1 MFNSRVPN
9 PGQVILII
17 AVMTACVFFTRLIPF
32 VFFGGKRGMNPF
44 IKKLSDILPL
54 SMMAVLV
61 VYCDDI
67 RAFAKC
73 GYCRFGRR
81 RMRYS
86 PLETKYASFH
96 CAGDSGLYD
105 RNTANIKKIGQ
116 IARFFLCSCFF
127 KFVFDFFTRLFG
139 K

>member
-54 SMMAVLV
+54 SMIAVLV
-61 VYCDDI
+61 VYCLKD
-67 RAFAKC
+67 
-73 GYCRFGRR
+73 
-81 RMRYS
+81 
-86 PLETKYASFH
+86 TTT
-96 CAGDSGLYD
+96 SGLSQNAVTAGSVAAVCGIHLWKQ
-105 RNTANIKKIGQ
+105 NTLLSIAPGTAVYMIG
-116 IARFFLCSCFF
+116 I
-127 KFVFDFFTRLFG
+127 RLI
-139 K
+139 